1 MRTLVISD
9 LHLGSITRRDIL
21 RRPVALEAL
30 LAGLED
36 IDRLVLL
43 GDTVEL
49 LEGAPGRAMR
59 AARPVLEELGRAMG
73 RGREI
78 VLVPGNHDHAL
89 IRPWLR
95 ARRADGKRIG
105 LASAVAARSSPGI
118 ADIAGWLRPARV
130 RVRYPGVWLAPRIWA
145 HHGHYL
151 DRHLVRREAIP
162 GPRATAEHYERAL
175 GAGVAAFGALMATAL
190 PEPLGEPADRLA
202 GLMRRAGVAAVPVAA
217 ALPGFPSLAPLSA
230 GVLGLQFRRA
240 GLPAMASVAQRLGV
254 RADHVVFGHVH
265 RAGPLDGDRPGEWA
279 PLGTPK
285 LWNSGCWV
293 YEPLLLAGSQAPHPY
308 WPGGGVLVE
317 DASPPRPVAFL
328 DDVDRRALQ

>member
-9 LHLGSITRRDIL
+9 LHLGSITRRDVL

-30 LAGLED
+30 LAGLEG

-59 AARPVLEELGRAMG
+59 AARPVLEEIGRAMG
-73 RGREI
+73 RGREV

-95 ARRADGKRIG
+95 ARRAAGKRIG
-105 LASAVAARSSPGI
+105 LSSAVAAASSSGI
-118 ADIAGWLRPARV
+118 ADVASWLRPAKV
-130 RVRYPGVWLAPRIWA
+130 RVRYPGFWLAPRIWA

-162 GPRATAEHYERAL
+162 GPRASAEHYERAL

-217 ALPGFPSLAPLSA
+217 ALPGFPSLAPFSA

-265 RAGPLDGDRPGEWA
+265 RAGPRAGDRPGEWA
-279 PLGTPK
+279 PTGTPK

-308 WPGGGVLVE
+308 WPGGGLLVE
-317 DASPPRPVAFL
+317 DAGPPRPVAFL
-328 DDVDRRALQ
+328 DAVDRRALQ

>member
-9 LHLGSITRRDIL
+9 LHLGSITRRDVL
-21 RRPVALEAL
+21 RGPVALEAL
-30 LAGLED
+30 VAGLEGV
-36 IDRLVLL
+36 DRLVLL

-59 AARPVLEELGRAMG
+59 AARPVLEEIGHAMG
-73 RGREI
+73 REREI

-105 LASAVAARSSPGI
+105 LASAVAVRSSPGI
-118 ADIAGWLRPARV
+118 AAIAGWLRPARV
-130 RVRYPGVWLAPRIWA
+130 RVRYPGMWLAPRIWA

-151 DRHLVRREAIP
+151 DRHLVRRQAIP

-202 GLMRRAGVAAVPVAA
+202 GLVRRAGVAAVPVAE
-217 ALPGFPSLAPLSA
+217 ALPGFPSLAPFSA

-265 RAGPLDGDRPGEWA
+265 RAGPRPADRPGEWA

-285 LWNSGCWV
+285 LWNAGCWV

-308 WPGGGVLVE
+308 WPGGGILVE
-317 DASPPRPVAFL
+317 DGGPPQPVAFL

>member
-9 LHLGSITRRDIL
+9 LHLGSITRRDVL

-30 LAGLED
+30 LAGLEG

-59 AARPVLEELGRAMG
+59 AARPVLEEIGRAMG
-73 RGREI
+73 RGREV

-95 ARRADGKRIG
+95 ARRAAGKRIG
-105 LASAVAARSSPGI
+105 LSSAVAAASSSGI
-118 ADIAGWLRPARV
+118 ADVASWLRPAKV
-130 RVRYPGVWLAPRIWA
+130 RVRYPGFWLAPRIWA

-151 DRHLVRREAIP
+151 DRHLVRRESVP
-162 GPRATAEHYERAL
+162 GPRATAEDYERAL
-175 GAGVAAFGALMATAL
+175 GVSIAAVGTLMATAL
-190 PEPLGEPADRLA
+190 PGPLGEPADRVA
-202 GLMRRAGVAAVPVAA
+202 GLLRRAGVAAVPFAA

-230 GVLGLQFRRA
+230 GFLGLQFRRA

-265 RAGPLDGDRPGEWA
+265 RLGPRAGDRRGEWA
-279 PLGTPK
+279 PKGVPR

-293 YEPLLLAGSQAPHPY
+293 YEPLLLAGADPPHPY
-308 WPGGGVLVE
+308 WPGGAILVE
-317 DASPPRPVAFL
+317 DGGPPQPVALL